1 MWLRILNQNLIFCS
15 HLFNG
20 LTSWV
25 LLQNSMLR
33 SNTFERNEKMWTN
46 GTNLLIV
53 INTQI
58 KLIHLISYIHHV
70 VLKLNNIIDLCVHL
84 SIFRLFHIKICATFL
99 SNSISCFR
107 TFYFAVVVVV
117 VVFTLWFC
125 GCYLLLYQYEID
137 TIHLQIISW

>member
-84 SIFRLFHIKICATFL
+84 SIFVYSIFEYVQHFYQIPFHAFERF
-99 SNSISCFR
+99 IS
-107 TFYFAVVVVV
+107 
-117 VVFTLWFC
+117 LW
-125 GCYLLLYQYEID
+125 LLLLLFSLCDFVAVIYCYINMKL
-137 TIHLQIISW
+137 TRYTFR